1 MTLSDFE
8 IFAVIIFFVGLF
20 GLITSKNM
28 VKTVVFVLMIDT
40 AIITFWLSIG
50 RGAIPPIIY
59 DPALLEYTRYIAD
72 PLPQTLMLTAIV
84 IGISVAAI
92 QITMLNTIFRAQRV
106 IDWDTLKKIEDES
119 FNDEIYGEH
128 LEH

>member
-1 MTLSDFE
+1 MILQNLE
-8 IFAVIIFFVGLF
+8 MFAIIIFFIGLF

-28 VKTVVFVLMIDT
+28 VKTVIFVLMIDT

-50 RGAIPPIIY
+50 RGYIPPIIY
-59 DPALLEYTRYIAD
+59 DSALLEYTRYIAD

-92 QITMLNTIFRAQRV
+92 KITMLNTIFRAQRLV
-106 IDWDTLKKIEDES
+106 DWDTLKQIEDES
-119 FNDEIYGEH
+119 FNEEIYGEH
-128 LEH
+128 LGH